1 MGKNF
6 FIVLSI
12 SAFSARAG
20 NTPSMIDKAVACI
33 KEWEGW
39 HRGQLHYIG
48 YGHRYL
54 DIILT
59 LYCK

>member
-39 HRGQLHYIG
+39 HR
-48 YGHRYL
+48 
-54 DIILT
+54 DSCIILAT
-59 LYCK
+59 DTVILILILS